1 VCRLAA
7 ARAPRAAPS
16 AAMTLELSGG
26 LAKLKGVGR
35 RVTDC
40 RHDLRV
46 QAVLHVWW
54 ETAIAHMHSQGRIL
68 AELDEDGYY
77 DCFVKIYKSVVSDYV
92 KTEAELS
99 VAMDWEADR
108 QGTRSVGEATFK
120 KVIFELAQT
129 YIPGASARRYVGFL
143 KPLLD
148 SITEVTAQGQRRFK
162 RDDDIATGGGQPAIY
177 LSGKVD
183 DLFDDDAD
191 FLADEAEWAEE
202 RRQAALRAAAI
213 CCVQRYAR
221 GLLARLAFL
230 RLWESEAAERQR
242 LPATWA
248 EAGEWLSE
256 SKARPPLT
264 HRRAHLGAAIR
275 RGRPERRPERRPG
288 SAQGGAASWAVPVTA
303 PGTSLP
309 SPSSP
314 PSPFSAMVRQRA
326 EQWVSDDLLW
336 RPPQR
341 PSSELSSS
349 SVTAAASRGGVGSE
363 TSTGLYCTDGSEAS
377 TGLCC
382 TRRAQALSTV
392 HEAPRPATARPATA
406 PPASSMP
413 ASASHTAR
421 LRVHVP
427 SAGPSPRPSTAS
439 LRVHVPSA
447 GPLAAG
453 ARVRALQ
460 ISPAPNTTP
469 SISLMAPAP
478 SPTASSA
485 ACALGA
491 TAEEITEA
499 PRVMTSRFPASSTGW
514 PRGAHTPLALSPRA
528 RPRVDLTPRA
538 HRELAAAC
546 GCGEMATRPHQGPPA
561 HRRTWLFDAPGV
573 GGAVVGITESDGAS
587 MERVDTWPG
596 RTASRR
602 PPLHRQVAAR
612 QRAGGRAA
620 EHFRTDSTE
629 APSWAP
635 SGRAAEHFRSDSN
648 VVPPPATAP
657 ATAPAAAPAT
667 ATATAPAAP
676 SQVLGLDGGG
686 GSARGSSAGGGAACA
701 GCCAYSSPRLVE
713 QIEQHVLTHP
723 RTAETR
729 SCCAAFANGGDGLGP
744 VVAAAMPARY
754 YVSLE
759 EVQRARTAHPH
770 ARARCNG
777 SGCGDGAVAWAPATA
792 LDRSTS
798 SRTATSRRLLTSVA
812 ARPVSAGVQARGV
825 LRPVAQAEGV
835 LMPARDVMAK
845 MAAFHEA
852 VGMTSFVD
860 EHHLHSVP
868 GAERPRQALLR

>member
-1 VCRLAA
+1 MK
-7 ARAPRAAPS
+7 P
-16 AAMTLELSGG
+16 ELSGS
-26 LAKLKGVGR
+26 LASPGKLTLKGVGR

-46 QAVLHVWW
+46 QAALHVWW
-54 ETAIAHMHSQGRIL
+54 ETAIAHMHSQGRIQ
-68 AELDEDGYY
+68 AELDEDGYF

-108 QGTRSVGEATFK
+108 QGKKSISEATFK

-148 SITEVTAQGQRRFK
+148 SITEVTAQGQRRLK

-202 RRQAALRAAAI
+202 RRQAALRATAI
-213 CCVQRYAR
+213 CCMQRHAR

-230 RLWESEAAERQR
+230 RLWVSEAAERQR

-248 EAGEWLSE
+248 EAGDWLSE

-264 HRRAHLGAAIR
+264 HRRAHLVAAIR
-275 RGRPERRPERRPG
+275 RGRPERPPERPPERRPG
-288 SAQGGAASWAVPVTA
+288 SAPGAAAWAVPVTA
-303 PGTSLP
+303 PETSLP

-326 EQWVSDDLLW
+326 EQWVSDDLHW
-336 RPPQR
+336 PP
-341 PSSELSSS
+341 PLVSSC
-349 SVTAAASRGGVGSE
+349 SVTAAAS
-363 TSTGLYCTDGSEAS
+363 TGEADFTAGSEAS
-377 TGLCC
+377 TGRCF

-392 HEAPRPATARPATA
+392 HEASRPATARPATA

-413 ASASHTAR
+413 ASSSHTER
-421 LRVHVP
+421 LRVHMP
-427 SAGPSPRPSTAS
+427 SAGPSLRPSTAS
-439 LRVHVPSA
+439 LRLHVPSA
-447 GPLAAG
+447 GPHAAS
-453 ARVRALQ
+453 ARVRAPQ
-460 ISPAPNTTP
+460 ISPAP
-469 SISLMAPAP
+469 SSSLMAPAP

-485 ACALGA
+485 AGALGA
-491 TAEEITEA
+491 TAEEISGA

-514 PRGAHTPLALSPRA
+514 PRGSHTPLAISPRA
-528 RPRVDLTPRA
+528 RPKVDLTPNA

-546 GCGEMATRPHQGPPA
+546 GRGEMATRPQQGPPA

-573 GGAVVGITESDGAS
+573 GGAVVGIPEGDGAALEA
-587 MERVDTWPG
+587 METWP
-596 RTASRR
+596 RRKASRR
-602 PPLHRQVAAR
+602 PPLHL
-612 QRAGGRAA
+612 RA
-620 EHFRTDSTE
+620 
-629 APSWAP
+629 
-635 SGRAAEHFRSDSN
+635 SGRAAERRFRTDSN
-648 VVPPPATAP
+648 VVPPPATA
-657 ATAPAAAPAT
+657 T
-667 ATATAPAAP
+667 ATATAAL
-676 SQVLGLDGGG
+676 SKVHVCQGLDCGG
-686 GSARGSSAGGGAACA
+686 GSARGSSAGGAAACA
-701 GCCAYSSPRLVE
+701 GCCAYTSPRLVE

-723 RTAETR
+723 RTAEAR
-729 SCCAAFANGGDGLGP
+729 ACCAAFANGGDGLAP

-770 ARARCNG
+770 ARALCNG
-777 SGCGDGAVAWAPATA
+777 CGRGNGAAPVACATA
-792 LDRSTS
+792 PQRSTS
-798 SRTATSRRLLTSVA
+798 SRTATDRRLLTSVA
-812 ARPVSAGVQARGV
+812 ARPVSAGVQIRVQTRGV
-825 LRPVAQAEGV
+825 LRPGSQAEGV
-835 LMPARDVMAK
+835 LLPARDVMAK

-852 VGMTSFVD
+852 VEMTSFVD
-860 EHHLHSVP
+860 ELHLHRVARRCSDDGAPRPQSP
-868 GAERPRQALLR
+868 GPSIPDCRTRRL